1 MKCKVIGALLAFVCL
16 SAAAQSVPPTRA
28 EREAASRKADVAGA
42 VGTVMEV
49 KSGLHHVPAIA
60 DAYTG
65 KHYEKVLGNYG
76 SAVGVIGAGA
86 QLSEGWYR
94 DGWTGLVRAG
104 ADVAVDYGVDSLAT
118 SAAAA
123 YGHPAAPIV
132 AAGAAGVFAGR
143 QIDKYYGKEIFN
155 ATGGKAWDAGYGV
168 YDRHVLEPQREAM
181 GQALR
186 EKHQRAKAEHAAQA
200 AAQYQAAPYS
210 PASGAPPGPS
220 AAEQFMSTLA
230 QMQQAQMASKSPP
243 AAPTPAPDAGPGN
256 GMHGP
261 DSFCAVPH
269 KPGVCPQGARA
280 GSAPPVTVPR
290 KP

>member
-1 MKCKVIGALLAFVCL
+1 MKRNVFGALLALGCL
-16 SAAAQSVPPTRA
+16 SAVAQSVPPTRA
-28 EREAASRKADVAGA
+28 EREAANRKADVAGA
-42 VGTVMEV
+42 VSTAMEV

-65 KHYEKVLGNYG
+65 RHYEKALGTYG
-76 SAVGVIGAGA
+76 SAVGAIGAGA

-200 AAQYQAAPYS
+200 AAQYQAAPYT
-210 PASGAPPGPS
+210 PASGPPPGPS
-220 AAEQFMSTLA
+220 AVEQFVSTLA
-230 QMQQAQMASKSPP
+230 QIQQAQLASKTPP
-243 AAPTPAPDAGPGN
+243 AAPAADAGPGN
-256 GMHGP
+256 GMHNP
-261 DSFCAVPH
+261 DSFCPVVH
-269 KPGVCPQGARA
+269 RPGVCPPGAAA
-280 GSAPPVTVPR
+280 GSAPPVTLPR
-290 KP
+290 RP